1 MLRTPILAAATALL
15 TLLVLAPTGFAQAA
29 PTRVVV
35 LPFDASRSLDALG
48 LVSAAAVQRAF
59 NQVDGLYAPPVGDA
73 LLVLQRA
80 DHAGLDGIAAV
91 ERLFQA
97 DAVVLARVSGQSQLR
112 VELVVVVDG
121 DDRESTVTGTLAEL
135 PRLWREV
142 AETSLRSVGIALAP
156 VDLAQLRGALT
167 RAPSLPALGPL
178 GVAAARLPGARLA
191 DLETA
196 LALDGDSA
204 WLLAEA
210 GRVAALQGHP
220 ERAAQLVRDAAE
232 AAPDVADV
240 RVLEG
245 IVLANLGER
254 AVAAAAY
261 EAALAINP
269 THALALAGL
278 ADLSDDPEER
288 QALLQRAVT
297 AAPRL
302 VDAHLSLAAVQ
313 TDPQRRLQ
321 VLRRAAERVPD
332 SLAIQRALQET
343 VLAAGDPRGAL
354 ALLQQAATDAIGRSA
369 ALYALAAQLP
379 DVVATDALAFV
390 REGRAAFPESV
401 TLAIAEADLLV
412 AAGDLEAAET
422 TLREVVSMEP
432 DAVAAID
439 ALATVLGRTGRLDEA
454 EALLTEALGP
464 SDALERRIVEMQ
476 LASGRARAALA
487 RLAPRIEA
495 GEGDPLLRT
504 YHGIALGRVGRVD
517 EARAVLE
524 AVRAEAPDVTL
535 AARALN
541 VLEQQRRIVGDDDA
555 LALEGDAAVAFEQ
568 GLSGLERG
576 DWVTAADG
584 FARAR
589 EHGDAGLL
597 AFYQGYALQRSGDQR
612 AAIAAYDDA
621 RDQLGDN
628 DVLLSN
634 LGFAHLQL
642 GRFDRALDALQA
654 AVATNPENPQAHFN
668 LGMAQLGVARFVE
681 AVASFER
688 TVALAPEL
696 AASVEPFLA
705 EARRRS
711 QR

>member
-1 MLRTPILAAATALL
+1 MQRTPILAAATALL
-15 TLLVLAPTGFAQAA
+15 TLLLLVPSAFAQAV

-35 LPFDASRSLDALG
+35 LPFDASRSLGALG

-59 NQVDGLYAPPVGDA
+59 NQVEGLYAPPVGDA

-80 DHAGLDGIAAV
+80 DQAGVDGIAAI

-97 DAVVLARVSGQSQLR
+97 DAIVLARISGQSQLS
-112 VELVVVVDG
+112 VDLVVVVDG
-121 DDRESTVTGTLAEL
+121 EDRESNVTGSLGELA
-135 PRLWREV
+135 RLWRQL
-142 AETSLRSVGIALAP
+142 AETSLQSAGIALAP
-156 VDLAQLRGALT
+156 ADLAQLRGALE
-167 RAPSLPALGPL
+167 RAPSVPTLGPL
-178 GVAAARLPGARLA
+178 GVAASRLPGARLD

-196 LALDGDSA
+196 LELDGDSA
-204 WLLAEA
+204 WLLAET
-210 GRVAALQGHP
+210 GRVAVLQGHA
-220 ERAAQLVRDAAE
+220 ERAERLVREAAA
-232 AAPDVADV
+232 AAPDIADV

-245 IVLANLGER
+245 IVLATVGDD
-254 AVAAAAY
+254 AAATTAF
-261 EAALAINP
+261 ESALAINP
-269 THALALAGL
+269 AHALALAGL
-278 ADLSDDPEER
+278 ADTRQDPDER
-288 QALLQRAVT
+288 QALLERAVA

-302 VDAHLSLAAVQ
+302 VDAHLSLAALQ
-313 TDPQRRLQ
+313 TAPQRRLQ
-321 VLRRAAERVPD
+321 ALRRAAERVPD

-354 ALLQQAATDAIGRSA
+354 ALLQQAVADPIGRSA
-369 ALYALAAQLP
+369 AVYALAAQLP
-379 DVVATDALAFV
+379 DVVGSEALAFV
-390 REGRAAFPESV
+390 RDGRAAFPENVS
-401 TLAIAEADLLV
+401 LAIAEADLLV
-412 AAGDLEAAET
+412 ASGDLEAAEAA
-422 TLREVVSMEP
+422 LRAVVAMEP
-432 DAVAAID
+432 DAVVAID
-439 ALATVLGRTGRLDEA
+439 ALATVLGRAGRLDEA
-454 EALLTEALGP
+454 ETLLTEALGP
-464 SDALERRIVEMQ
+464 SDALERRIIEMQ
-476 LASGRARAALA
+476 LSSGRARTALA
-487 RLAPRIEA
+487 RLEPLIEA
-495 GEGDPLLRT
+495 GESDPLLRT
-504 YHGIALGRVGRVD
+504 YYGIALGRVGRVA
-517 EARAVLE
+517 EAQTVLE

-568 GLSGLERG
+568 GLSALESG

-589 EHGDAGLL
+589 THGDAGLL
-597 AFYQGYALQRSGDQR
+597 AFYQAYALQRSGDQR
-612 AAIAAYDDA
+612 AAIAAYGDA
-621 RDQLGDN
+621 RDLLGDN

-642 GRFDRALDALQA
+642 GRFDLALDALQA
-654 AVATNPENPQAHFN
+654 AVASNPENPQAHFN

-681 AVASFER
+681 AAASFER

>member
-1 MLRTPILAAATALL
+1 MRRHPILAAATALL
-15 TLLVLAPTGFAQAA
+15 TLLVLAPAAFAQAA

-80 DHAGLDGIAAV
+80 DQAGVDGIAAI

-97 DAVVLARVSGQSQLR
+97 DAVVLARISGQSQLS
-112 VELVVVVDG
+112 VDVVVVVDG
-121 DDRESTVTGTLAEL
+121 QDRESNVTGSLGELA
-135 PRLWREV
+135 RLWREI
-142 AETSLRSVGIALAP
+142 AETSLQSAGIALAP
-156 VDLAQLRGALT
+156 ADLAQLRGALA

-178 GVAAARLPGARLA
+178 GLAASRLPGARLA
-191 DLETA
+191 DLEAA
-196 LALDGDSA
+196 LELDGDSA
-204 WLLAEA
+204 WLRAET
-210 GRVAALQGHP
+210 GRVAVLQGQP
-220 ERAAQLVRDAAE
+220 ELAERLVREAAA
-232 AAPDVADV
+232 AAPDIADV

-245 IVLANLGER
+245 IVLANVGD
-254 AVAAAAY
+254 AAAATTAF
-261 EAALAINP
+261 ESALASNP
-269 THALALAGL
+269 AHALALAGL
-278 ADLSDDPEER
+278 AELSDDPDER
-288 QALLQRAVT
+288 RALYERAVA

-302 VDAHLSLAAVQ
+302 VDAHLSLASLQ
-313 TDPQRRLQ
+313 TEPQRRLL

-354 ALLQQAATDAIGRSA
+354 ALLQQAVADPIGRSA
-369 ALYALAAQLP
+369 AAYALAAQLP
-379 DVVATDALAFV
+379 DVVGPEALAFV
-390 REGRAAFPESV
+390 REGRDAFPESV
-401 TLAIAEADLLV
+401 SLAIAEADLLV
-412 AAGDLEAAET
+412 ASGDLQAAEAA
-422 TLREVVSMEP
+422 LRAVVAMEP
-432 DAVAAID
+432 DAVVAIE
-439 ALATVLGRTGRLDEA
+439 ALATVLGRAGRLDEA
-454 EALLTEALGP
+454 EALLTEALEP
-464 SDALERRIVEMQ
+464 SDALERRIIELQ
-476 LASGRARAALA
+476 LSSGRARAALA
-487 RLAPRIEA
+487 RLEPLIEA
-495 GEGDPLLRT
+495 GERDPLLRT
-504 YHGIALGRVGRVD
+504 YYGIALGRVGRVA
-517 EARAVLE
+517 EARTVLE
-524 AVRAEAPDVTL
+524 AVRSEAPDL
-535 AARALN
+535 ALAGRALT

-568 GLSGLERG
+568 GLSALESG

-589 EHGDAGLL
+589 TYGDAGLL
-597 AFYQGYALQRSGDQR
+597 AFYQAYALQRAGDQR
-612 AAIAAYDDA
+612 AAIAAYRDA

-642 GRFDRALDALQA
+642 GRFDLALDALQA
-654 AVATNPENPQAHFN
+654 AVASNPENPQAHFN

-681 AVASFER
+681 AAASFER

-696 AASVEPFLA
+696 TASVEPFLA